1 MLHAASRCGTSSD
14 PSWVARDVQ
23 LMPRKAVRMSDWHLQ
38 RQLKLADDFEAWAN
52 WKIEAQERGW
62 IWPDNDGPDRY
73 DCKAGILERGW
84 RTLSEEHADDLR
96 ETIARIRKW
105 VRQAQQI
112 AEQEKTAATDIDE
125 AALAPGEETKKKR
138 RDKDQRLPSI
148 NEFGEPSDG
157 RASIGPENENN
168 LADTASDEQEKAAK
182 RARTTV
188 CRCLLKCI
196 RST

>member
-1 MLHAASRCGTSSD
+1 MMHAASSCGSSSD
-14 PSWVARDVQ
+14 PARVERDVQ
-23 LMPRKAVRMSDWHLQ
+23 LNPRAGVRMSEKQ
-38 RQLKLADDFEAWAN
+38 QQLNLRWADEAEAYMN
-52 WKIEAQERGW
+52 WKIEWQDRGW

-84 RTLSEEHADDLR
+84 KTLSKEHADDLR

-112 AEQEKTAATDIDE
+112 VEQEKTAATDIDE

-148 NEFGEPSDG
+148 NEFGQPSDG

-168 LADTASDEQEKAAK
+168 LAETASDEQEKAAK

-188 CRCLLKCI
+188 CRCLSKCI